1 MGIEYMMHVGI
12 CVRDL
17 ERSIRFY
24 AEGLGF
30 REKGKL
36 SVDGEPTATMLGL
49 SELDLHAVYLERDGM
64 RIELLYY
71 ARPGTVGEAAVRPM
85 NQPGLTHFA
94 IRVSD
99 LDAVVERLVALG
111 GRVLEE
117 TRVTNEQYDARLVYV
132 ADPDGTRLELA
143 DTPHDPTR

>member
-30 REKGKL
+30 LEKGKL

-71 ARPGTVGEAAVRPM
+71 ARPGTV
-85 NQPGLTHFA
+85 LYL
-94 IRVSD
+94 VSC
-99 LDAVVERLVALG
+99 VLG
-111 GRVLEE
+111 GISRSHFLAS
-117 TRVTNEQYDARLVYV
+117 TRGAR
-132 ADPDGTRLELA
+132 R
-143 DTPHDPTR
+143 TPPTSLGSCRPHSASCGWPASRSTGPRGSDSRSS